1 MKLLETIQFE
11 DFTPE
16 EIAKLELR
24 QAARAILL
32 DNNDKI
38 ALLYVSKNKY
48 HKLPGGGIEQDEDIV
63 TALKRECLE
72 ETGCQIFIKEELGLI
87 VEYRKR
93 FNLKQESYC
102 YITEVEGVKG
112 TPTFEKGEMEEGFQ
126 LIWVS
131 LDEATNLLT
140 NEFPD
145 DYEGKFIV
153 KRDSL
158 YLRKAKELFG
168 SK

>member
-24 QAARAILL
+24 EAARAVLF
-32 DNNDKI
+32 DNDDKI
-38 ALLYVSKNKY
+38 ALLHVSKNKY
-48 HKLPGGGIEQDEDIV
+48 HKLPGGGIEKDEDIT

-72 ETGCQIFIKEELGLI
+72 ETGCQILIKEELGLI

-93 FNLKQESYC
+93 LNLKQESYC
-102 YITEVEGVKG
+102 YIAEVEGIKG
-112 TPTFEKGEMEEGFQ
+112 TPTFEKGEIEEGFQ
-126 LIWVS
+126 LIWVN
-131 LDEATNLLT
+131 LDEAINLLT
-140 NEFPD
+140 KESPD
-145 DYEGKFIV
+145 DYEGRFIV
-153 KRDSL
+153 KRDNL
-158 YLRKAKELFG
+158 YLKTAKELLT